1 MIAHFHHAHLFSRD
15 IDQAIAWYAAAFG
28 AKVCFDGEFGGSR
41 NAFLRIGEG
50 RLHLYDQPPKD
61 QGKGATHHLGIRTD
75 DLRTLHRRLKDMG
88 VAFRSEIREFG
99 SWRYIMCPAPDDV
112 LLELF
117 QIDVDAMPPGLAE
130 YWGDSTAGASAASPD
145 RSRATPDR
153 PA

>member
-1 MIAHFHHAHLFSRD
+1 MIAHFHHVHLFSRD
-15 IDQAIAWYAAAFG
+15 IDTAIAWYVAAFD
-28 AKVCFDGEFGGSR
+28 AKVCFDGEFGGAR

-50 RLHLYDQPPKD
+50 RLHLYAQPPKD

-75 DLRTLHRRLKDMG
+75 DLHALHRRLEDMG
-88 VAFRSEIREFG
+88 VVFRSGIREFG

-130 YWGDSTAGASAASPD
+130 YWDDSTGDDAGAITN
-145 RSRATPDR
+145 R
-153 PA
+153 